1 MDAQTASLTEPR
13 PAPAPRRVAR
23 LAFWLSALLAPL
35 VFIAALDA
43 VIARYNQPPVAS
55 LPIAD
60 FQQSGAARPQ
70 ELAPDAWQRV
80 TLGHAI
86 RPAPGTVGSAW
97 YRLRFVAGAWPAGL
111 WAVYL
116 PRPYANVAVF
126 VNGELIG
133 DGGPM
138 TARLP
143 VYRTPLLFTFP
154 ARLLHPGVNEV
165 AVRSVTNTTLAGLS
179 RIYVA
184 PAPQLEPV
192 YGFGHL
198 MFVTFKQVIVIMM
211 TGVAVIM
218 AAMYLMRRRDSAFG
232 WFALALTL
240 WAAHIAIMLTT
251 RAPFDPRSLWETFQG
266 IAIGLYS
273 ICAAL
278 FIHRILG
285 LRRPRLETAFF
296 AFAVAG
302 SLVLLSGPL
311 MFKHALYGFFGLVW
325 VPVVQAIGIYQLVLL
340 LRSNRQRPDPEVR
353 LLAAASWF
361 VIVVGARDF
370 LVDVVATARGHLYLT
385 YAAAPVFVVFG
396 AILLRRFVNALDASE
411 RANEVLEGRV
421 AAKSRELE
429 LNLGRLKDMERDR
442 ALSAERERIMQDVH
456 DGIGGQLVQA
466 LSIASSRAELAPM
479 EESLRNCLDELRL
492 MIDSIEP
499 VNGDLASVLGT
510 LRMRMSRRLAQGGIE
525 MRWQVG
531 DLPPLRDLGP
541 KHVLEITRIV
551 QEAIANA
558 LKHSGS
564 RYLRVSALVAET
576 DGAPVIRVEVG
587 DDGRGFR
594 DGERG
599 EGTGRGLAGMR
610 RRAAA
615 LGARFSIDTGAH
627 GTTVRLEI
635 PAVSRRAP
643 DRQAREHGQPVAAPG
658 AHSDALE

>member
-1 MDAQTASLTEPR
+1 VDAPTVTQPGLP

-23 LAFWLSALLAPL
+23 LAFWLFAFLAPFA
-35 VFIAALDA
+35 FIAALDA
-43 VIARYNQPPVAS
+43 VIARYNEPPVAS
-55 LPIAD
+55 LTIAE
-60 FQQSGAARPQ
+60 FQQSDAARPQ

-86 RPAPGTVGSAW
+86 RPAPGMVGSAW
-97 YRLRFVAGAWPAGL
+97 YRLRFVAPARPVSL
-111 WAVYL
+111 WSVYL

-138 TARLP
+138 TAPLP
-143 VYRTPLLFTFP
+143 VHRDPLRFTFP

-165 AVRSVTNTTLAGLS
+165 AVRTVTNTTLSGLG

-184 PAPQLEPV
+184 PAAQLEPA
-192 YGFGHL
+192 YDFGHL
-198 MFVTFKQVIVIMM
+198 MFVTIKQVIVIMM

-232 WFALALTL
+232 WFALALVL
-240 WAAHIAIMLTT
+240 WAAHIGIMLTA

-278 FIHRILG
+278 FIHRFLG
-285 LRRPRLETAFF
+285 LRRARLETAFF
-296 AFAVAG
+296 AFAAVG

-311 MFKHALYGFFGLVW
+311 LYKHALYGFFGLVW
-325 VPVVQAIGIYQLVLL
+325 VPVIQAIGIYQLVLL

-361 VIVVGARDF
+361 VIAIGARDF

-421 AAKSRELE
+421 AEKSRELE

-442 ALSAERERIMQDVH
+442 ALSAERERIMQDMH

-466 LSIASSRAELAPM
+466 LSIATSRAELQPM

-551 QEAIANA
+551 QEAITNA

-564 RYLRVSALVAET
+564 RQIRVAALVVESGAE
-576 DGAPVIRVEVG
+576 PVIRVEIG
-587 DDGRGFR
+587 DDGRGFQA
-594 DGERG
+594 GERG

-610 RRAAA
+610 RRAAT
-615 LGARFSIDTGAH
+615 LGAQLAIETGAG
-627 GTTVRLEI
+627 GTTVRLEL

-643 DRQAREHGQPVAAPG
+643 QRQAREHGQPAAAAR